1 MQFVV
6 GLMFGMMNMRRII
19 PDGEEILSKDFE
31 KGKKRVSYVGAGQC
45 IVLFTKSSE
54 FLKF

>member
-1 MQFVV
+1 
-6 GLMFGMMNMRRII
+6 MFGMMNMRRII

-31 KGKKRVSYVGAGQC
+31 KGKKRVSYVGGGQC